1 MRKHII
7 YEVDFFIARGLIKNV
22 LSAISKL
29 VDTSSF
35 EKNWIYIFKF
45 KFHLTIFF
53 MVNYHLLLKLLYQIV
68 GIELIT

>member
-1 MRKHII
+1 MRKLIVP
-7 YEVDFFIARGLIKNV
+7 ERGFFIVTGLIKNV
-22 LSAISKL
+22 LSVIFKL

-35 EKNWIYIFKF
+35 EKNQISILKF

-53 MVNYHLLLKLLYQIV
+53 MVNYYLLLKLLYQIV